1 MPCRWRFA
9 FLCTPGVYF
18 LTPVWKALA
27 NFTAISFH
35 LSSRSDI
42 MNLKYNPRYP
52 SIEDLRNKAKRKIPR
67 FAFEY
72 LDGGCNEDVNLHRN
86 TAEIREVQLLPH
98 YLDAHK
104 GSDMRTELFG
114 HTYDAPFGI
123 APVGLQGLMW
133 PKAPEILAR
142 AAFEHNIP
150 FVLSTV
156 STSSI
161 EKIGEIT
168 NGRAWFQLYHP
179 AENTLRDKIIQ
190 RAAAAQYPV
199 LVILSDV
206 PTFGFRPRDIR
217 NGLAMP
223 PKMSLTNMLQIMGKP
238 EWAIKTLING
248 QPAFE
253 ILEPYMPK
261 GLNLKRLGAFM
272 DQTFSGRLNEERIAP
287 IRDMWKGKLVLKGIA
302 GESDTEKAIRLGV
315 DGIIVSN
322 HGGRQLDAGQS
333 TIKPLTSIAAKYG
346 DKIKVMMDSGL
357 RSGPDIARALASGAQ
372 FTFLGRSFMYGV
384 AALGKEGGNHTI
396 AILKMQLQ
404 QVMEQICCEKVSDF
418 PKHLITTS

>member
-1 MPCRWRFA
+1 M
-9 FLCTPGVYF
+9 
-18 LTPVWKALA
+18 K
-27 NFTAISFH
+27 
-35 LSSRSDI
+35 
-42 MNLKYNPRYP
+42 LKYNPDYP
-52 SIEDLRNKAKRKIPR
+52 SIDDLREKAKSKIPK

-86 TAEIREVQLLPH
+86 TAEIREVELLPH
-98 YLDAHK
+98 YLSVHK

-133 PKAPEILAR
+133 PNAPEILAK

-150 FVLSTV
+150 FILSTV

-161 EKIGEIT
+161 ERIGEIT
-168 NGRAWFQLYHP
+168 NGQAWFQLYHP
-179 AENTLRDKIIQ
+179 AENSLRDKIIE
-190 RAAAAQYPV
+190 RVAAAQYPV

-206 PTFGFRPRDIR
+206 PTFGYRPRDIR

-223 PKMSLTNMLQIMGKP
+223 PKMSLSNMLQIMGKP

-248 QPAFE
+248 QPGFE
-253 ILEPYMPK
+253 ILKPYMPK
-261 GLNLKRLGAFM
+261 GLNLRKLGAFM
-272 DQTFSGRLNEERIAP
+272 NQTFSGRLNEEKIKP
-287 IRDMWKGKLVLKGIA
+287 IRDMWKGKLVIKGIA
-302 GESDTEKAIRLGV
+302 SEADTERAIGLGV

-357 RSGPDIARALASGAQ
+357 RSGPDIARTLASGAQ

-384 AALGKEGGNHTI
+384 SALGKEGGNHTI
-396 AILKMQLQ
+396 SILKIQLQ

-418 PKHLITTS
+418 PNHLVKYG